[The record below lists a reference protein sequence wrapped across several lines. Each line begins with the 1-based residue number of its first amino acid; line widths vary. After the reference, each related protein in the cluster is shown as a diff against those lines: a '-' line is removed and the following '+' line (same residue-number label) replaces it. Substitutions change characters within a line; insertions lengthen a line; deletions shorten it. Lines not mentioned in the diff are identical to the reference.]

1 VREVNSPRTEEGI
14 LKGIEEKDE
23 PKSEESN
30 PQVFEKLMCSVDLKP
45 KSVGLYAPKTIQIDE
60 LIAPLVEKAK
70 PKMGIISSL
79 IGNKLTLQP
88 SVRLSF
94 GDRVV
99 KRMNRQ
105 EIQSKEIIQQQAS
118 RSLKALILS
127 LTMLK
132 KLEASYHGK

>member
-1 VREVNSPRTEEGI
+1 
-14 LKGIEEKDE
+14 
-23 PKSEESN
+23 
-30 PQVFEKLMCSVDLKP
+30 MCSVDLKP